1 MFKFMF
7 MFELLCK
14 DDKTAARVGKLHTKH
29 GVIETPAFMPVA
41 TKASVKTLSSEEL
54 KAINVQAII
63 SNALIL
69 YLKPGVE
76 VIKEA
81 GGIHEFMNFKGA
93 IFTDSGG
100 FQMLNDKLLLQVS
113 DKGVVFQS
121 PFDNTKHRFTPVKC
135 IEVQMELGS
144 DVAMALDDCP
154 PYGSN
159 YEYVKHSTQ
168 RTIEWAK
175 IAREVHRKEDQ
186 ALFCIIQGGIYPD
199 LRKESVRALTAMDFQ
214 GYGIGGLCIGEPKK
228 VMYEVL
234 SYTVPLIPEDKIRYL
249 MGVGAPLDL
258 LNSISMGI
266 DLFDSVYPTRNAR
279 HSTVYTHK
287 GRFSLRRGRYAKDFS
302 PIDSNCNCPTCKS
315 YTRAYIHHLLK
326 VHEMLGMRLVTIHNL
341 FFLQELLSQAR
352 KAILKGE
359 FIEFKRE
366 IASAY
371 GGE

>member
-1 MFKFMF
+1 
-7 MFELLCK
+7 MFELLAK
-14 DDKTAARVGKLHTKH
+14 DEKTAARVGRLRTKH
-29 GVIETPAFMPVA
+29 GIVDTPAFMPVA

-54 KAINVQAII
+54 QAINIQAII
-63 SNALIL
+63 SNAFIL

-113 DKGVVFQS
+113 NKGAIFKS
-121 PFDNTKHRFTPVKC
+121 PFDGTKHRFTPLKC

-144 DVAMALDDCP
+144 DVAMVLDDCP
-154 PYGSN
+154 PYGSD
-159 YEYVKHSTQ
+159 YEYVKKSTK

-175 IAREVHRKEDQ
+175 IAKEAHKKEDQ

-199 LRKESVRALTAMDFQ
+199 LRRESAYELIAMDFQ
-214 GYGIGGLCIGEPKK
+214 GYAIGGLCIGEPKE

-249 MGVGAPLDL
+249 MGIGAPLDL
-258 LNSISMGI
+258 LNAISMGI
-266 DLFDSVYPTRNAR
+266 DLFDSAYPTRNAR
-279 HSTVYTHK
+279 HSTVYTNK
-287 GRFSLRRGRYAKDFS
+287 GRFSLRRGRYARDFT
-302 PIDSNCNCPTCKS
+302 PIDGNCNCPACRN
-315 YTRAYIHHLLK
+315 YTRAYIHHLLR
-326 VHEMLGMRLVTIHNL
+326 VNEMLGMRLVTIHNL

-352 KAILKGE
+352 RAIIKGE
-359 FIEFKRE
+359 FLEFKRE
-366 IASAY
+366 IANAY
-371 GGE
+371 SGLSISC